1 MLYTVKEGDSPT
13 KIARTYGVSMDALLR
28 ANPLKPTTFVAGTR
42 TWVSIL
48 PRETINVPVAG
59 MVGATVQDAIN
70 AIIALTQAGSPCDAA
85 FVSIVCDI
93 QRALGV
99 TVDGKY
105 GSGTAAAA
113 KAVYPAAPGACSPRP
128 AWWAPV
134 GQSNCTTAT
143 APVPAPTVAPTVT
156 PSTALAPAAVLVLA
170 TIDPCAQ
177 SNALV
182 VCAAQKALGVTADGK
197 YGSATATAASKYL
210 GSSTPPACSPRPTWW
225 APVGQSN
232 CVAKTVATTASTPA
246 PVPGSTVTVPSAV
259 AALATINP
267 CLQVNVA
274 IVYAAQKA
282 IGVAQDGKYGT
293 ATAAAAQKLLPGAPA
308 ACSPRPSWWA
318 PVGQNNAVPS
328 TAAPAPAPATVTVST
343 APGATP
349 STTPGGT
356 TTPGMTTTTT
366 ATTATT
372 TITAPTKKPLSTGAI
387 VAGAVGVA
395 ALVGIAALAMSKK
408 GTRGRRGARG
418 KTTHRKTSH
427 KKRKR

>member
-70 AIIALTQAGSPCDAA
+70 AIIALTQAGSPGDAA

-182 VCAAQKALGVTADGK
+182 VCAAPKALGATAGGK
-197 YGSATATAASKYL
+197 YGSATAT
-210 GSSTPPACSPRPTWW
+210 G
-225 APVGQSN
+225 
-232 CVAKTVATTASTPA
+232 
-246 PVPGSTVTVPSAV
+246 
-259 AALATINP
+259 
-267 CLQVNVA
+267 
-274 IVYAAQKA
+274 
-282 IGVAQDGKYGT
+282 
-293 ATAAAAQKLLPGAPA
+293 
-308 ACSPRPSWWA
+308 
-318 PVGQNNAVPS
+318 
-328 TAAPAPAPATVTVST
+328 
-343 APGATP
+343 
-349 STTPGGT
+349 
-356 TTPGMTTTTT
+356 
-366 ATTATT
+366 
-372 TITAPTKKPLSTGAI
+372 PTKDPG
-387 VAGAVGVA
+387 
-395 ALVGIAALAMSKK
+395 
-408 GTRGRRGARG
+408 
-418 KTTHRKTSH
+418 
-427 KKRKR
+427 

>member
-113 KAVYPAAPGACSPRP
+113 KAVYPAAPGARSPPP

-134 GQSNCTTAT
+134 RQSNSPTPTP
-143 APVPAPTVAPTVT
+143 PVPP
-156 PSTALAPAAVLVLA
+156 
-170 TIDPCAQ
+170 
-177 SNALV
+177 
-182 VCAAQKALGVTADGK
+182 
-197 YGSATATAASKYL
+197 
-210 GSSTPPACSPRPTWW
+210 
-225 APVGQSN
+225 
-232 CVAKTVATTASTPA
+232 
-246 PVPGSTVTVPSAV
+246 AV

-318 PVGQNNAVPS
+318 PVWQNNAVPS